1 MLQVSDHPWIII
13 IILMMMITIII
24 IIIITTGGCG
34 SAKANTLCS
43 LISRKPDND
52 KTDFKAK
59 DSYETNQHL
68 WIKKKKCRFKL
79 LQWL

>member
-1 MLQVSDHPWIII
+1 
-13 IILMMMITIII
+13 MMMII

-59 DSYETNQHL
+59 DPNETNQHL
-68 WIKKKKCRFKL
+68 
-79 LQWL
+79 

>member
-1 MLQVSDHPWIII
+1 
-13 IILMMMITIII
+13 MMMIIIII

-59 DSYETNQHL
+59 DPYETNQHL
-68 WIKKKKCRFKL
+68 
-79 LQWL
+79 